1 MRARTNGNGLCNDPC
16 EEYNYGEAEDYL
28 VLLGEELILPPAN
41 LTYNFAGGNIVLE
54 WDAPISK
61 EPIAYNVYHS
71 YESGAFDVLANV
83 TETTFTHELLESGLH
98 QYYVTAVYYTGESE
112 PSNTIDVLITGMHN
126 QLDKRFRIYPNPA
139 SEMVNF
145 TSEFDITSI
154 KVYNHSGQ
162 KVSEKTLQNT
172 YHQFNVSSIIPGL
185 YFFQIVTTK
194 GTFNQRIIIQ

>member
-1 MRARTNGNGLCNDPC
+1 
-16 EEYNYGEAEDYL
+16 
-28 VLLGEELILPPAN
+28 
-41 LTYNFAGGNIVLE
+41 
-54 WDAPISK
+54 
-61 EPIAYNVYHS
+61 
-71 YESGAFDVLANV
+71 
-83 TETTFTHELLESGLH
+83 
-98 QYYVTAVYYTGESE
+98 
-112 PSNTIDVLITGMHN
+112 MHN

-172 YHQFNVSSIIPGL
+172 YHQFNVSSFIPGL